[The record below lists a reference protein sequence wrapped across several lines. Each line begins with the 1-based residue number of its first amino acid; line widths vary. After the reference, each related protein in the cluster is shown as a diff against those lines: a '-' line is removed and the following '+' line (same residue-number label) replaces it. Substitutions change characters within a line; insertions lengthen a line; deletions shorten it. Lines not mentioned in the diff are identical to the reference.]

1 MGTFLQAHRKL
12 HKGNSGT
19 RINTEKHRPRLAFLL
34 SAALSRSRKGG
45 TRMRH
50 SQFPRGLFYSLSSV
64 HMPSFTLIGQQLP
77 HCSLT
82 CWKITSA
89 LSAPPSFP
97 NYSYTK
103 MTESV
108 PWLCIPPL
116 KFTAPHCPRPEV
128 PGLSRCPDFISYAD
142 LCTLLSVLCPVPSKA
157 NIQCL
162 SSLCSQQILSQTAA
176 APLPAGWGGGGEEV
190 PGWWWGYHRTELET
204 AGAGGGDRKARST
217 LGPAAEGFSQE

>member
-1 MGTFLQAHRKL
+1 
-12 HKGNSGT
+12 
-19 RINTEKHRPRLAFLL
+19 
-34 SAALSRSRKGG
+34 
-45 TRMRH
+45 MRH

-157 NIQCL
+157 NIPCL

-176 APLPAGWGGGGEEV
+176 APLPAGWGGGVG
-190 PGWWWGYHRTELET
+190 RCR
-204 AGAGGGDRKARST
+204 GGGGVTTGQSWKQPGLAVGTGRP
-217 LGPAAEGFSQE
+217 GPPWAQLLRALAKSRRQE